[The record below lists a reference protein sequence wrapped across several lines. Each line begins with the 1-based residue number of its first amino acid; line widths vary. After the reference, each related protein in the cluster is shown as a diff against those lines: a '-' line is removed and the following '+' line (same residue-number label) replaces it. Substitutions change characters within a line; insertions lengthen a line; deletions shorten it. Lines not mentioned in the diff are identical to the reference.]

1 MLSTSQG
8 GSPIYWFWLLALL
21 SWPQSCSLVVF
32 SSLKKYWTRFTW
44 GVCFAVVS
52 LCVFPLFLP
61 TELFIRLLLTKTSVS
76 FMLLNP
82 TDILLPTFPPPT
94 PPAKS
99 SSYLTYPRHQIFLS
113 WNTLFFTL
121 LLGNTILDTFP
132 VFMNIPSWSPP
143 SSGSSPSSLP
153 ANFGVFHSSL
163 LDFPLFSLYLI
174 SPTLL
179 LTIWV
184 GSQICILLWSSGFIQ
199 LIN

>member
-1 MLSTSQG
+1 MN
-8 GSPIYWFWLLALL
+8 PPLLILL
-21 SWPQSCSLVVF
+21 QPTKIW
-32 SSLKKYWTRFTW
+32 
-44 GVCFAVVS
+44 
-52 LCVFPLFLP
+52 FLP

-76 FMLLNP
+76 LMLLNP
-82 TDILLPTFPPPT
+82 TDILLPTPP

-121 LLGNTILDTFP
+121 LLGYTILDTFP
-132 VFMNIPSWSPP
+132 VFMNIPSRSPP

-153 ANFGVFHSSL
+153 AKNFGVFHSSL

-174 SPTLL
+174 SPILL